1 MSHLSDKQIT
11 ALLSLAHRVNERI
24 MAFYDSGFEVALKS
38 DDSPV
43 TQADIAASE
52 LLEDEL
58 VKIAPYPVLSEENTP
73 KNVEWLTWETY
84 WLIDPIDG
92 TKHFINRS
100 GEFCVCVALIH
111 QHQAVFGLIT
121 MPTTQT
127 TWYAQQ
133 DGKGVFKVTDGQKHP
148 LSLTESSLDP
158 SEPLSIVLSA
168 THLSDKM
175 ATLLRPLPDCTWY
188 RRGSALKY
196 IALIEGD
203 ASLYPKMWDT
213 CEWDSAAGQCLV
225 ECAGGAVIRLD
236 NGKPLRYG
244 RSANLLNP
252 HFIAYRHLSVR
263 QIADMLQQYQIITHE
278 LGC

>member
-1 MSHLSDKQIT
+1 MIHLSKEQIT
-11 ALLSLAHRVNERI
+11 DLLTLADRVGECI
-24 MAFYDSGFEVALKS
+24 MTFYNSGFDVTLKS
-38 DDSPV
+38 DNSPV

-52 LLEDEL
+52 LLEKAL
-58 VKIAPYPVLSEENTP
+58 RKIAPYPVLSEENTP
-73 KNVEWLTWETY
+73 NNAEWLTWETY

-100 GEFCVCVALIH
+100 GEFCVCIALIH

-127 TWYAQQ
+127 TWYAQH
-133 DGKGVFKVTDGQKHP
+133 DGKGVFKAVNGQTQSLITLAETVP
-148 LSLTESSLDP
+148 LTV
-158 SEPLSIVLSA
+158 VLSA
-168 THLSDKM
+168 THLSDNM
-175 ATLLRPLPDCTWY
+175 ATLLRFLPDYSWY

-196 IALIEGD
+196 IALVEGE
-203 ASLYPKMWDT
+203 AALYPKMWDT

-236 NGKPLRYG
+236 NGQPLRYG

-252 HFIAYRHLSVR
+252 HFIAYRHLNPQQVT
-263 QIADMLQQYQIITHE
+263 DLLQQYQT
-278 LGC
+278 LTYG